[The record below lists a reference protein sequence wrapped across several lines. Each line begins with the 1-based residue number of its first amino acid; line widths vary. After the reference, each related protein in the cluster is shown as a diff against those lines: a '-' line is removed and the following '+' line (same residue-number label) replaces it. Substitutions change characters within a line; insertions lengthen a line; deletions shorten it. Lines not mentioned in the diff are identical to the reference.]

1 MNEFQKIWLESYKNW
16 IRASSFVGEVSP
28 SDYTQAR
35 EHADAVLNS
44 LIKAGEV
51 SSDA

>member
-1 MNEFQKIWLESYKNW
+1 VNEFQKIWLAAYNGW
-16 IRASSFVGEVSP
+16 LVAVSP
-28 SDYTQAR
+28 SGELHPTDYTEAR

-51 SSDA
+51 ACS

>member
-1 MNEFQKIWLESYKNW
+1 MNEFQKIWLAAYNGWLTAVSPE
-16 IRASSFVGEVSP
+16 GELHP
-28 SDYTQAR
+28 SDYTAAR

-51 SSDA
+51 ACN

>member
-1 MNEFQKIWLESYKNW
+1 MNEFQRIWLEAYRGWLK
-16 IRASSFVGEVSP
+16 AVSP
-28 SDYTQAR
+28 SGELHPTDYTAAR

-51 SSDA
+51 NCD

>member
-1 MNEFQKIWLESYKNW
+1 MNEFQQIWLAAYNGW
-16 IRASSFVGEVSP
+16 LIAVSP
-28 SDYTQAR
+28 SGELHPTDYTAAR

-51 SSDA
+51 ACS

>member
-1 MNEFQKIWLESYKNW
+1 MNELQSIWLDAYRGWLK
-16 IRASSFVGEVSP
+16 AVSP
-28 SDYTQAR
+28 EGELHPTDYTAAR

-51 SSDA
+51 ACN